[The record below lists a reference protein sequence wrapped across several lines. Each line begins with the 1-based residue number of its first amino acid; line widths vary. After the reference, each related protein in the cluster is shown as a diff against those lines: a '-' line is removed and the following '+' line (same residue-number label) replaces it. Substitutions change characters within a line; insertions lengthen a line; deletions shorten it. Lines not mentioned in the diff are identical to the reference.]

1 MRRGII
7 PPDAGGQGFKIS
19 IAYGPNPVQCPES
32 AFYSGDIG
40 MKNHRHAHNV
50 RTAPPAF
57 LFFLPRQPGRYL
69 FDRANARSWI

>member
-19 IAYGPNPVQCPES
+19 IAYRPNPVQCPES
-32 AFYSGDIG
+32 AFYNGDIG

-57 LFFLPRQPGRYL
+57 FIFSSTAAGQVSL
-69 FDRANARSWI
+69 